1 MDFSLESIGIEN
13 KKQLKKFYKLW
24 SSTLTAKVKKYA
36 QENSLSWFNTK
47 WRAKSKEIP
56 FYIQPVTKSA
66 IGGVWIASKPVNY
79 AFGKG
84 IGKLN
89 DKYKRFPKRMK
100 VKAVRVSGRWFTPK
114 RFKPDVKGIDP
125 NLAETRGLHRFFVSR
140 TSHNKTH
147 KYKRPMLWGQERST
161 RAVFPV
167 FLKEQMADYVV
178 NDPAINTLILE
189 AFNEVVESRKY
200 L

>member
-1 MDFSLESIGIEN
+1 MEFSLESIGVEN

-24 SSTLTAKVKKYA
+24 STLLSTKVKKYA
-36 QENSLSWFNTK
+36 QDHSIQWFNTK
-47 WRAKSKEIP
+47 WRAKSKELP
-56 FYIQPVTKSA
+56 FYIRPVTKSA
-66 IGGVWIASKPVNY
+66 IGGIWIASKPVNY

-84 IGKLN
+84 IGKLS
-89 DKYKRFPKRMK
+89 DKYKRFPKRAK
-100 VKAVRVSGRWFTPK
+100 VKAVHSSGKWFTPK

-125 NLAETRGLHRFFVSR
+125 NIAETRGLHRFFVSK

-147 KYKRPMLWGQERST
+147 KYKKPMLWGQERST
-161 RAVFPV
+161 KAVFPV
-167 FLKEQMADYVV
+167 VLKEQMSDYVV

-189 AFNEVVESRKY
+189 AFNEVVESKKY

>member
-1 MDFSLESIGIEN
+1 MESLESIGINN

-24 SSTLTAKVKKYA
+24 STLLSSKVKKYA
-36 QENSLSWFNTK
+36 QDHSIQWFNTK
-47 WRAKSKEIP
+47 WRAKSKELP

-66 IGGVWIASKPVNY
+66 IGGIWIASKPVNY
-79 AFGKG
+79 AFGKC
-84 IGKLN
+84 IGKLS

-100 VKAVRVSGRWFTPK
+100 VKAVNTSGRWFTPK
-114 RFKPDVKGIDP
+114 RFKPDVKGIDT
-125 NLAETRGLHRFFVSR
+125 NLAETRGLHRFFVSK

-147 KYKRPMLWGQERST
+147 KYKKPMLWGQERST
-161 RAVFPV
+161 KAVFPV

-189 AFNEVVESRKY
+189 AFNEVVESKKY

>member
-1 MDFSLESIGIEN
+1 MEFALESIGIEN

-24 SSTLTAKVKKYA
+24 SNTLTAKVKKYA
-36 QENSLSWFNTK
+36 QDHSLQWFNVK
-47 WRAKSKEIP
+47 WRSKSKEIP
-56 FYIQPVTKSA
+56 FYVNPVTKSA
-66 IGGVWIASKPVNY
+66 IGGIWIASRPVNY

-89 DKYKRFPKRMK
+89 DKYKRFPKRKK
-100 VKAVRVSGRWFTPK
+100 VKAVNTSGRWFTPK
-114 RFKPDVKGIDP
+114 RFKPDVHGIDTT
-125 NLAETRGLHRFFVSR
+125 LAETRGLHRFFVSR

-161 RAVFPV
+161 KAVFPV

-178 NDPAINTLILE
+178 NDPAINALILE
-189 AFNEVVESRKY
+189 SFNEVVENKKY

>member
-1 MDFSLESIGIEN
+1 MESLESIGINN

-36 QENSLSWFNTK
+36 QDHSIQWFNTK
-47 WRAKSKEIP
+47 WRAKSKELP

-84 IGKLN
+84 IPKLN

-100 VKAVRVSGRWFTPK
+100 VKAVNTSGRWFTPK
-114 RFKPDVKGIDP
+114 KFKPDVKGIDP
-125 NLAETRGLHRFFVSR
+125 NIAETRGLHRFFVSR

-147 KYKRPMLWGQERST
+147 KYKKPMLWGQERST
-161 RAVFPV
+161 KAVFPV

-178 NDPAINTLILE
+178 NDPVINALILE

>member
-1 MDFSLESIGIEN
+1 MEFSLESIGIEN
-13 KKQLKKFYKLW
+13 KKQLKKFYKQW
-24 SSTLTAKVKKYA
+24 SNTLTAKIKKFA
-36 QENSLSWFNTK
+36 QDNSLSWFNTK

-56 FYIQPVTKSA
+56 LYIKPVTKSA
-66 IGGVWIASKPVNY
+66 IGGVWIASRPVNY

-100 VKAVRVSGRWFTPK
+100 VKSVHSSERWFTPK

-147 KYKRPMLWGQERST
+147 KYKKPMLWGQESST
-161 RAVFPV
+161 KAVFPV
-167 FLKEQMADYVV
+167 FLKEQMADYVI
-178 NDPAINTLILE
+178 NDPAINALILE
-189 AFNEVVESRKY
+189 SFNEVVENKKY

>member
-1 MDFSLESIGIEN
+1 MEFALESIGIEN

-24 SSTLTAKVKKYA
+24 SNTLTAKVKKYA
-36 QENSLSWFNTK
+36 QEHSLQWFNVK
-47 WRAKSKEIP
+47 WRSKSKEIP
-56 FYIQPVTKSA
+56 FYVNPVTKSA
-66 IGGVWIASKPVNY
+66 IGGIWIASRPVNY

-89 DKYKRFPKRMK
+89 DKYKRFPKRKK
-100 VKAVRVSGRWFTPK
+100 VKAVNTSGRWFTPK
-114 RFKPDVKGIDP
+114 RFKPDVHGIDTT
-125 NLAETRGLHRFFVSR
+125 LAETRGLHRFFVSR

-161 RAVFPV
+161 KAVFPV

-178 NDPAINTLILE
+178 NDPAINALILE
-189 AFNEVVESRKY
+189 SFHEVVENKKY

>member
-1 MDFSLESIGIEN
+1 MESLESIGINN

-36 QENSLSWFNTK
+36 QDHSIQWYNTK
-47 WRAKSKEIP
+47 WRAKSKELP

-66 IGGVWIASKPVNY
+66 IGGIWIASKPVNY

-84 IGKLN
+84 IPKLN

-100 VKAVRVSGRWFTPK
+100 VKAVHSSGRWFTPK

-125 NLAETRGLHRFFVSR
+125 NLAETRGLHRFFVSK

-161 RAVFPV
+161 KAVFPV
-167 FLKEQMADYVV
+167 FLKEQMADYIV
-178 NDPAINTLILE
+178 NDPAINALIIE
-189 AFNEVVESRKY
+189 AFNEVVESKKY

>member
-1 MDFSLESIGIEN
+1 MESLESIGINN

-36 QENSLSWFNTK
+36 QDHSIQWYNVK
-47 WRAKSKEIP
+47 WRAKSKELP

-84 IGKLN
+84 IPKLN

-100 VKAVRVSGRWFTPK
+100 VKAVRANGRWFTPK
-114 RFKPDVKGIDP
+114 RFKPDVKGIDT
-125 NLAETRGLHRFFVSR
+125 NLAETRGFDRFFVSK
-140 TSHNKTH
+140 TSHNKSH
-147 KYKRPMLWGQERST
+147 KYKKPMLWGQERST
-161 RAVFPV
+161 KAVFPV
-167 FLKEQMADYVV
+167 FLKEQMADHVV
-178 NDPAINTLILE
+178 NDPAINALILE

>member
-1 MDFSLESIGIEN
+1 MESLESIGINN

-36 QENSLSWFNTK
+36 QDHSIQWFNTK
-47 WRAKSKEIP
+47 WRAKSKELP

-84 IGKLN
+84 IPKLS

-100 VKAVRVSGRWFTPK
+100 VKAVHSSGRWFTPK

-161 RAVFPV
+161 KAVFPV

-178 NDPAINTLILE
+178 NDPAINALILE

>member
-1 MDFSLESIGIEN
+1 MEFALESIGIEN

-24 SSTLTAKVKKYA
+24 SNTLTAKVKKYA
-36 QENSLSWFNTK
+36 QDHSLQWFNVK
-47 WRAKSKEIP
+47 WRSKLKEIP
-56 FYIQPVTKSA
+56 FYIKPVTKSA
-66 IGGVWIASKPVNY
+66 IGGIWLASRPVNY

-89 DKYKRFPKRMK
+89 DKYKRFPKRKK
-100 VKAVRVSGRWFTPK
+100 VKAVNTSGRWFTPK
-114 RFKPDVKGIDP
+114 RFKPDVHGIDTT
-125 NLAETRGLHRFFVSR
+125 LAETRGLHRFFVSR

-161 RAVFPV
+161 KAVFPV

-178 NDPAINTLILE
+178 NDPAINALILE
-189 AFNEVVESRKY
+189 SFNEVVENKKY

>member
-1 MDFSLESIGIEN
+1 MESLEALEITN

-36 QENSLSWFNTK
+36 QDHSIQWFNTK

-66 IGGVWIASKPVNY
+66 IGGIWIASKPVNY

-84 IGKLN
+84 IPKLS
-89 DKYKRFPKRMK
+89 DKYRRFPKRSK
-100 VKAVRVSGRWFTPK
+100 VKAVNSSGRWFTPK

-161 RAVFPV
+161 KAVFPV

-178 NDPAINTLILE
+178 NDPIINKLVLE
-189 AFNEVVESRKY
+189 AFNEVVENKKY